1 MSQASAPSPAIRLT
15 RDEYCIFSLA
25 YPVALRNPNPLYELV
40 FNFKKAHMSR
50 NIGGYLAEL
59 LVANDIDTVF
69 GIPGVHNL
77 ELYRGLTATSVRH
90 VLVRHE
96 QGAGF
101 AADGFARLSGRPA
114 AAFVISGPGLT
125 NIMTA
130 AAQAY
135 SDSVPLLVVAAAPV
149 RASFTKQW
157 GVLHELYDQ
166 AALAAGVFGIARS
179 ARSAE
184 DVREHLRLCLA
195 SFRTAR
201 PRPAYLEIPLDVL
214 AETTTLEAQRF
225 EGTPLMP
232 QASPDQIGA
241 AVRLLSQAARPL
253 IIAGGG
259 ARRAGAELHRLVE
272 TLDCPL
278 VTTAAGKGVLAESH
292 PANLGTALPY
302 RPIQQLT
309 FDADV
314 VLAVGTE
321 LSETDIYF
329 TTKLPLGGLL
339 IRIDVDPV
347 KLSDQYAA
355 DVCVWSDARTALHSI
370 NQALAS
376 RSQDAVTRTGW
387 RTAIGGVAKFRSDIE
402 SGLDAKTRAQWS
414 ALRAIKTALPWDG
427 VVFSDMTQIAYSGNY
442 AYPVDNPG
450 QWFHPSGYGTLG
462 FALPAALGAKISSP
476 ARAVI
481 ALAGDFGLQFTVTE
495 LMTAVEAGLSL
506 PIVVWNNAALGQIRD
521 DMVAAGIPQLG
532 VIGRNPDFVALAKA
546 YGAEAYRVHDAA
558 ALTEAVRTALNHAG
572 PTLIEVVASSFE
584 K

>member
-1 MSQASAPSPAIRLT
+1 
-15 RDEYCIFSLA
+15 
-25 YPVALRNPNPLYELV
+25 VAVRNPSALCEV
-40 FNFKKAHMSR
+40 AFSFKKAQMSR
-50 NIGGYLAEL
+50 TVGGYLVEL
-59 LVANDIDTVF
+59 LSKNDIDTVF

-77 ELYRGLTATSVRH
+77 ELYRGLAASNLRH

-135 SDSVPLLVVAAAPV
+135 SDSVPLLVIASAPV

-166 AALAAGVFGIARS
+166 ARLAAGVFGVARS

-184 DVREHLRLCLA
+184 DVRDHLQLCLD
-195 SFRTAR
+195 SLRTAR

-214 AETTTLEAQRF
+214 AEPTTLEAQRF
-225 EGTPLMP
+225 EPTPLLP
-232 QASPDQIGA
+232 QASADQIEA
-241 AVRLLSQAARPL
+241 AVRLLALAARPL

-259 ARRAGAELHRLVE
+259 ARRAGAELHRL
-272 TLDCPL
+272 TDMLDCPL
-278 VTTAAGKGVLAESH
+278 VTTAAGKGVLPESH
-292 PANLGTALPY
+292 PGNFGTSLPY
-302 RPIQQLT
+302 APVQRLIA
-309 FDADV
+309 DADV

-321 LSETDIYF
+321 LGETDLYF

-347 KLSDQYAA
+347 KLSDHYSA
-355 DVCVWSDARTALHSI
+355 DVRVWSDARSALHSI
-370 NQALAS
+370 NQGLAV
-376 RSQDAVTRTGW
+376 RPQEAQTRTGW
-387 RTAIGGVAKFRSDIE
+387 RTVLGGVAGIRADIE
-402 SGLDAKTRAQWS
+402 SSFDAKARAQAR
-414 ALRAIKTALPWDG
+414 ALGAIKAALPWDG
-427 VVFSDMTQIAYSGNY
+427 VVFSDMTQIAYFGNY
-442 AYPVDNPG
+442 AYQVENPG

-481 ALAGDFGLQFTVTE
+481 ALAGDFGLQFTLAE
-495 LMTAVEAGLSL
+495 LMTAVEAALSL
-506 PIVVWNNAALGQIRD
+506 PIVVWNNSALGQIRD

-532 VIGRNPDFVALAKA
+532 VIGRNPDFVALARA
-546 YGAEAYRVHDAA
+546 YGAEGYRVHDPA
-558 ALTEAVRTALNHAG
+558 ALTEALRTALRHGG
-572 PTLIEVVASSFE
+572 PTLIEAVASDFE
-584 K
+584 

>member
-1 MSQASAPSPAIRLT
+1 
-15 RDEYCIFSLA
+15 
-25 YPVALRNPNPLYELV
+25 
-40 FNFKKAHMSR
+40 MSR
-50 NIGGYLAEL
+50 NIGGYLVDL
-59 LVANDIDTVF
+59 LAANDIDIVF

-77 ELYRGLTATSVRH
+77 ELYRGLAAANIRH

-130 AAQAY
+130 VAQAY

-184 DVREHLRLCLA
+184 DVRDYLRLCLA
-195 SFRTAR
+195 SFRTGR
-201 PRPAYLEIPLDVL
+201 PRPAYLEVPLDVL
-214 AETTTLEAQRF
+214 AETTTLQAERF

-232 QASPDQIGA
+232 QASPDQIAA

-259 ARRAGAELHRLVE
+259 ARRAAAELRRLVE

-278 VTTAAGKGVLAESH
+278 VTTAAGKGVLADGH
-292 PANLGTALPY
+292 PGNFGTSLPY
-302 RPIQQLT
+302 GPIQRLAA
-309 FDADV
+309 DADV

-321 LSETDIYF
+321 LGETDVYSG
-329 TTKLPLGGLL
+329 TKLPLGGVL
-339 IRIDVDPV
+339 IRVDVDPV
-347 KLSDQYAA
+347 KLSDHYGAE
-355 DVCVWSDARTALHSI
+355 VCVWSDARSALHAI

-376 RSQDAVTRTGW
+376 REPDAPARKGW
-387 RTAIGGVAKFRSDIE
+387 CTALGGAAKIHSEIE
-402 SGLDAKTRAQWS
+402 SSLDAKARAQRI
-414 ALRAIKTALPWDG
+414 ALRAIKAALPSDG
-427 VVFSDMTQIAYSGNY
+427 VVFSDMTQIAYFGNY
-442 AYPVDNPG
+442 AYPVDHPG

-462 FALPAALGAKISSP
+462 FALPAALGAKLSSP

-481 ALAGDFGLQFTVTE
+481 ALAGDFGLQFTQTE
-495 LMTAVEAGLSL
+495 LMTAVEAALAL
-506 PIVVWNNAALGQIRD
+506 PIVVWNNSALGQIRD
-521 DMVAAGIPQLG
+521 DMVAAHIPQLG
-532 VIGRNPDFVALAKA
+532 VIARNPDFVALGKA
-546 YGAEAYRVHDAA
+546 CGAESLRVHDAA
-558 ALTEAVRTALNHAG
+558 ALTEAIRTALNHAG
-572 PTLIEVVASSFE
+572 PTLIEVVASSFD
-584 K
+584 KLTQHNQQGTP